1 MDDYNMITLQESNNE
16 WVSRLVSIL
25 TPSINSSINELLKE
39 AIQLCVENDEE
50 EKYLMTFQNFLTRIP
65 EWNNELIQKQVKHI
79 EETSSCQYLSDLI
92 TCVHIIMLKIMTC
105 IRVGQKQKTINIEIP
120 ELAIFIHK
128 IYIYLA
134 RKLYSNVYLFEVD
147 ITPLEHQKHQREL
160 DIIIKES
167 ILEAIRESIP
177 VSTIL
182 KTYLHEYEE
191 EITEEQPEAPT
202 EPAANDTTPVP
213 DAAATTESAT
223 NDTTPVP
230 DTSAVNAPESDKSKT
245 LIGIDDST
253 PSLAS
258 PTTTTP
264 TLAINT
270 TLSPEPPASP
280 TSLMDNAVTQNIK
293 FSDIDEHQNS
303 DNTIENKL
311 VSKEIPN
318 LERISEINNEKRKLA
333 EAMEDDDDEEKIKI
347 SDDLE
352 DISLNIET
360 L

>member
-1 MDDYNMITLQESNNE
+1 MDDFNMITLQESNNE

-39 AIQLCVENDEE
+39 AIQLCVDNDEE

-65 EWNNELIQKQVKHI
+65 DWNNELIQKQVKHI
-79 EETSSCQYLSDLI
+79 EETSSCQYLPDLI

-167 ILEAIRESIP
+167 ILESIRESIP

-191 EITEEQPEAPT
+191 EITEEQQEPT
-202 EPAANDTTPVP
+202 TNQVSGTDVATANANVTP
-213 DAAATTESAT
+213 
-223 NDTTPVP
+223 NDPP
-230 DTSAVNAPESDKSKT
+230 KS
-245 LIGIDDST
+245 LIGIENST
-253 PSLAS
+253 PSLISTTTAALPQSINTPLS
-258 PTTTTP
+258 PTLPTG
-264 TLAINT
+264 TLATGALPTDTLTTGALPTDTTIN
-270 TLSPEPPASP
+270 
-280 TSLMDNAVTQNIK
+280 QNIQ
-293 FSDIDEHQNS
+293 FSDMDEHQHIN
-303 DNTIENKL
+303 NTVENKL
-311 VSKEIPN
+311 VSKEVTN

-333 EAMEDDDDEEKIKI
+333 EAMEGDDDDEKIKI
-347 SDDLE
+347 SNDLE
-352 DISLNIET
+352 NISLDIES

>member
-1 MDDYNMITLQESNNE
+1 MDDFNMITLQESNNE

-39 AIQLCVENDEE
+39 AIQLCVDNDEE

-65 EWNNELIQKQVKHI
+65 DWNNELIQKQVKHI
-79 EETSSCQYLSDLI
+79 EETSSCQYLPDLI

-167 ILEAIRESIP
+167 ILESIRESIP

-191 EITEEQPEAPT
+191 EITEEQPEPPT
-202 EPAANDTTPVP
+202 NQVSETEIATANANVTP
-213 DAAATTESAT
+213 
-223 NDTTPVP
+223 NDPP
-230 DTSAVNAPESDKSKT
+230 KP
-245 LIGIDDST
+245 LISIENST
-253 PSLAS
+253 PSLLPATTAAPPQSINTPLS
-258 PTTTTP
+258 PTLPTG
-264 TLAINT
+264 TLATGALPANNT
-270 TLSPEPPASP
+270 L
-280 TSLMDNAVTQNIK
+280 NQNIQ
-293 FSDIDEHQNS
+293 FSDIDEHQHT
-303 DNTIENKL
+303 DATVENKL
-311 VSKEIPN
+311 VSKEVTN

-333 EAMEDDDDEEKIKI
+333 EAMEGDEDDEKIKI
-347 SDDLE
+347 SNDLE
-352 DISLNIET
+352 NISLDIES

>member
-1 MDDYNMITLQESNNE
+1 MDDYNMVTLQESNNE

-25 TPSINSSINELLKE
+25 TPSINSSINGLLKE
-39 AIQLCVENDEE
+39 AIDLCIENEEE

-65 EWNNELIQKQVKHI
+65 EWNNELIQKHVKHI

-120 ELAIFIHK
+120 ELTIFIHK

-147 ITPLEHQKHQREL
+147 ISPLEHQKHQREL

-177 VSTIL
+177 ITAIL

-191 EITEEQPEAPT
+191 EIIEEQSDNSIVPLSGSVN
-202 EPAANDTTPVP
+202 NDASIPVKSEGDVSADTDTRISVNTNTPVP
-213 DAAATTESAT
+213 ANTDAATMTRVGSTDAPNITSS
-223 NDTTPVP
+223 NTPVNT
-230 DTSAVNAPESDKSKT
+230 DSKS
-245 LIGIDDST
+245 
-253 PSLAS
+253 
-258 PTTTTP
+258 
-264 TLAINT
+264 
-270 TLSPEPPASP
+270 
-280 TSLMDNAVTQNIK
+280 QNIN

-303 DNTIENKL
+303 DNTIINKL
-311 VSKEIPN
+311 VSKDVNN

-333 EAMEDDDDEEKIKI
+333 EAMEDDDDDEKIKI
-347 SDDLE
+347 SNDLE

>member
-1 MDDYNMITLQESNNE
+1 MDDFNMITLQESNNE

-39 AIQLCVENDEE
+39 AIQLCVDNDEE

-65 EWNNELIQKQVKHI
+65 DWNNELIQKQVKHI
-79 EETSSCQYLSDLI
+79 EETSSCQYLPDLI

-147 ITPLEHQKHQREL
+147 TTPLEHQKNQREL

-167 ILEAIRESIP
+167 ILESIRESIP

-191 EITEEQPEAPT
+191 EITEEQPEPPT
-202 EPAANDTTPVP
+202 NQVSETDVSTANANVTPINP
-213 DAAATTESAT
+213 
-223 NDTTPVP
+223 NNP
-230 DTSAVNAPESDKSKT
+230 
-245 LIGIDDST
+245 LISIEKST
-253 PSLAS
+253 PSLLPATTAALPQSINTALS
-258 PTTTTP
+258 PTLPTGTQTTGTG
-264 TLAINT
+264 A
-270 TLSPEPPASP
+270 
-280 TSLMDNAVTQNIK
+280 TSC
-293 FSDIDEHQNS
+293 E
-303 DNTIENKL
+303 
-311 VSKEIPN
+311 
-318 LERISEINNEKRKLA
+318 
-333 EAMEDDDDEEKIKI
+333 
-347 SDDLE
+347 
-352 DISLNIET
+352 
-360 L
+360 